1 MSKSNLRVLFL
12 LSVVIFLLFF
22 DSANMTPV
30 RSFSDEIKNIPSRHG
45 WEECPITEC
54 EYDEDCLNVLGE
66 DTLCNGKY

>member
-1 MSKSNLRVLFL
+1 MFIVSM
-12 LSVVIFLLFF
+12 VISLLFF
-22 DSANMTPV
+22 DSANMTSV

-45 WEECPITEC
+45 RERCPITEC